1 MQYTC
6 VSSAYWWEETPWWR
20 IMSPRGA
27 LYIVCSTS
35 KESWGTP
42 QVKRQLADRSLTM
55 DTNCVFFLLGTMW
68 TTDKPKWQSDNPKA
82 VEQPLEENMMVYC
95 IKLGR
100 QVEHQQDHAVTLLSS
115 IELRISFLTLNKAD
129 SVLWATLI
137 YRPTGKAQVDCS
149 HSDDWQLGRLKLFRI
164 TL

>member
-1 MQYTC
+1 MQYIC
-6 VSSAYWWEETPWWR
+6 VTPWWR

-27 LYIVCSTS
+27 LYIVCSSSPS

-55 DTNCVFFLLGTMW
+55 DTNCVLFLLGTMW
-68 TTDKPKWQSDNPKA
+68 TTDKPKWKVTIPKRLSSLWRRIWWSTVSDSADKSSIINRTT
-82 VEQPLEENMMVYC
+82 L
-95 IKLGR
+95 
-100 QVEHQQDHAVTLLSS
+100 LLSS
-115 IELRISFLTLNKAD
+115 IELRISFLTLNKAE

-149 HSDDWQLGRLKLFRI
+149 RSDDWQLGGLTLFRI
-164 TL
+164 S